1 MPSTVSL
8 GTGRRWEMERRMDC
22 CPDFA
27 EALSQNTAKIRNP
40 REALLKLGL
49 ASHPRVA
56 PLCHILRSE
65 ETGQRRPFQHHS
77 FLWPGLRDIVYR
89 LTGEDQ
95 YRSTAEV
102 TSAQTAMLK
111 ETAKLRTKCQQIKQ
125 PQRQASRA
133 ANVHE
138 LMCFHLLEECHR
150 QGTGFMLSICAS
162 TRPDSDMQISLTS
175 LEDHLGTAM
184 GDKVLQIPVARRPMG
199 MYGLNVAWIGRRC
212 VLSLVRE

>member
-1 MPSTVSL
+1 MESRHALVQNRLRLGTKRRRMPSTVSL
-8 GTGRRWEMERRMDC
+8 GTGRMWELERRMDC

-27 EALSQNTAKIRNP
+27 EALSQNTAKMRNP
-40 REALLKLGL
+40 REALHSLGL

-65 ETGQRRPFQHHS
+65 ETGQRRPFQHNS

-102 TSAQTAMLK
+102 TSAQTAMSK
-111 ETAKLRTKCQQIKQ
+111 ETAKLRKKCQQIKQ

-138 LMCFHLLEECHR
+138 LTCSHLLDECHR
-150 QGTGFMLSICAS
+150 QGTGFQHLCKSICKY
-162 TRPDSDMQISLTS
+162 P
-175 LEDHLGTAM
+175 
-184 GDKVLQIPVARRPMG
+184 
-199 MYGLNVAWIGRRC
+199 
-212 VLSLVRE
+212 